1 MIKIS
6 ENCRYKFTRHELVDI
21 ARRQASLMNDLIG
34 ENESF
39 DQLKADHKSK
49 VSSLELGVSDCT
61 RRITAGFEMRSTD
74 CLVLKFRPDNQS
86 ALVIRLDS
94 GRVLRQRRLDESEKQ
109 VTLSDK
115 EPDSWIFETDFCD
128 DAEGD
133 ILTVTHEHVPLTAAE
148 AEALRGVTDIRPLRP
163 LIGDGSEA
171 GPARGKRKPRGTQ
184 EPEPANA

>member
-6 ENCRYKFTRHELVDI
+6 ENCRYKFTRDELVDI

-61 RRITAGFEMRSTD
+61 RRITSGFEMRGTD

-86 ALVIRLDS
+86 ALVIRLDT

-148 AEALRGVTDIRPLRP
+148 ADILRGVTDIRPLRP
-163 LIGDGSEA
+163 LIGDGTESAEK
-171 GPARGKRKPRGTQ
+171 PSKRKPKSTQ
-184 EPEPANA
+184 EPEAANV